1 MKFKAALGSNKCF
14 LWRGAIRKIRATP
27 PHANSFEPL
36 SYLKAPLLN
45 YGTPLPRQPKIKKIT
60 HITRNTKNKSFAI
73 PAEAAAMP
81 PNPNTAAIS
90 AIIRKVIAQ
99 PNIVSPPLA
108 MNRINRLPHVYFY
121 FKSVAEVGRSPI

>member
-1 MKFKAALGSNKCF
+1 LLFDISVEELF
-14 LWRGAIRKIRATP
+14 LNGKPKVDLNLQASCIATPVKGKIRTLSDRESRPAC
-27 PHANSFEPL
+27 AWLKVPL
-36 SYLKAPLLN
+36 PNPN

-81 PNPNTAAIS
+81 PNPNSAAIN

-99 PNIVSPPLA
+99 PNIVPPPLGK
-108 MNRINRLPHVYFY
+108 NRI
-121 FKSVAEVGRSPI
+121 S